1 MNDNSFYPVPN
12 SIISSMH
19 LRVATYEASVF
30 LPRTA
35 DYGGQSPVPEATH
48 GVTRAPAIFGIPT
61 TVFVLA
67 VLLLGAAAADAD
79 PANLTNQAVF
89 VRYTNNIT
97 FGAAQRAHT
106 DKIVDAA
113 FARFTALQ
121 DQVKI
126 ERRNLAPILHA
137 ATAHQS

>member
-19 LRVATYEASVF
+19 LRVATYEATVF

-35 DYGGQSPVPEATH
+35 DYGGRSPVPEAAQA
-48 GVTRAPAIFGIPT
+48 VTRPPVIFGILT

-67 VLLLGAAAADAD
+67 VLLLGAAAAEAD
-79 PANLTNQAVF
+79 PANLTNRAVF
-89 VRYTNNIT
+89 VRYTNNVT
-97 FGAAQRAHT
+97 FGAPQRAQT

-113 FARFTALQ
+113 FARFAALH

-126 ERRNLAPILHA
+126 ERRNLPPIQHV

>member
-1 MNDNSFYPVPN
+1 MNDNSFYPIPN
-12 SIISSMH
+12 SIVSSMH
-19 LRVATYEASVF
+19 LRVATYEATVF

-35 DYGGQSPVPEATH
+35 DYGGRSPVPEAAQ
-48 GVTRAPAIFGIPT
+48 GVTRAPAIFGILT

-67 VLLLGAAAADAD
+67 ALFLGAAAADAD
-79 PANLTNQAVF
+79 PANLSNQAVF
-89 VRYTNNIT
+89 VRYTNNVT
-97 FGAAQRAHT
+97 FGAAQRAQT

-113 FARFTALQ
+113 FARFTALH

-126 ERRNLAPILHA
+126 ERRNVAPTLRV